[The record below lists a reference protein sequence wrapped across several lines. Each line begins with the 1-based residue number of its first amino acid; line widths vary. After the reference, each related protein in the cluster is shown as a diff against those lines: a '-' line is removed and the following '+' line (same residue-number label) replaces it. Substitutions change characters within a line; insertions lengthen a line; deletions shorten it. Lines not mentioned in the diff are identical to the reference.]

1 MHDHLLVAILALCL
15 NAVFAG
21 PRSWLLASGLS
32 SLFQFPAHVLR
43 TLERKLNRDHRSEKE
58 RETRGI
64 LLVTMVVIDAVV
76 LGYVLAW
83 LCSGNL
89 GFVELLIVAACVP
102 VRACVDIGLAIH
114 KQLQAGDIAKARQ
127 ALEGTPWKHH
137 ALLDE
142 FGVARAAIELAAV
155 HWACK
160 IVAPLFWYV
169 LLGLPGLLLSKLV
182 YLLQEVI
189 SPANQPVSSF
199 AKATVGLNHFL
210 HVVPVRLAAYICLI
224 ASLFLPSGKWRE
236 ASARMA
242 GGWRASL
249 HQVALLGFAAVL
261 GISLGGPSSA
271 YLPGQWVEAGTVRTT
286 AHDVKRALVL
296 LGLSCLLL
304 LVFFGL
310 LL

>member
-1 MHDHLLVAILALCL
+1 MHDHLLVAILALLL
-15 NAVFAG
+15 NAVLGG
-21 PRSWLLASGLS
+21 PRSWFLAAGLS
-32 SLFQFPAHVLR
+32 SFSQFPAHVLR
-43 TLERKLNRDHRSEKE
+43 TLERKLNREHRSEKE

-64 LLVTMVVIDAVV
+64 LLVAMVVINALV

-89 GFVELLIVAACVP
+89 GFVELLIVAACLP
-102 VRACVDIGLAIH
+102 VRACVDISLSIH
-114 KQLQAGDIAKARQ
+114 KHLLAGDVAKARQ

-137 ALLDE
+137 VLLDE
-142 FGVARAAIELAAV
+142 FGLARAAIELTAV

-160 IVAPLFWYV
+160 IVAPLFWYA
-169 LLGLPGLLLSKLV
+169 LLGLPGLFLSKLV

-189 SPANQPVSSF
+189 SPANQSATAF

-210 HVVPVRLAAYICLI
+210 HVVPVRLAAYVCLI

-242 GGWRASL
+242 GGWGASL

-261 GISLGGPSSA
+261 GVSLGGPASA
-271 YLPGQWVEAGTVRTT
+271 YLSGQWVEAGTVRTT
-286 AHDVKRALVL
+286 AHDVRRSLVL
-296 LGLSCLLL
+296 FGLSCLLL
-304 LVFFGL
+304 LVFLGL

>member
-1 MHDHLLVAILALCL
+1 MHDHLLVAILALLL
-15 NAVFAG
+15 NAVLAG

-32 SLFQFPAHVLR
+32 SVSRFPAHLLR

-64 LLVTMVVIDAVV
+64 LLVAMVVIDAVI
-76 LGYVLAW
+76 LGYLLAW
-83 LCSGNL
+83 VCSGSL
-89 GFVELLIVAACVP
+89 GFLELFIVAACVP
-102 VRACVDIGLAIH
+102 VRACIDIALAIH
-114 KQLQAGDIAKARQ
+114 KQLRAGDIAKARQ

-169 LLGLPGLLLSKLV
+169 LLGLPGLFLSKMV

-189 SPANQPVSSF
+189 SPPNQPASAF
-199 AKATVGLNHFL
+199 AKATIGLNHFL
-210 HVVPVRLAAYICLI
+210 HVVPVRLAVYVCLV
-224 ASLFLPSGKWRE
+224 ASLFLPFGKWRE

-242 GGWRASL
+242 GGWNASL
-249 HQVALLGFAAVL
+249 HQVALLGFASVL
-261 GISLGGPSSA
+261 GISLGGPSSP
-271 YLPGQWVEAGTVRTT
+271 YLAGQWVEAGTVRTT
-286 AHDVKRALVL
+286 ARDVKRSLVL
-296 LGLSCLLL
+296 FGLSCLLL
-304 LVFFGL
+304 MVFSGL
-310 LL
+310 FL